1 MTDEITRQ
9 SKGIVAHGSGCQCGC
24 GPKPQTTVAEDEK
37 AASEK
42 LAREEVIRAREE
54 VIRARNKRVREPSH
68 VPGPDSDPP
77 FTDHSGAL

>member
-1 MTDEITRQ
+1 MTEETAGQTQTRE
-9 SKGIVAHGSGCQCGC
+9 GHGSECQCGC
-24 GPKPQTTVAEDEK
+24 NSKPLAAVPVDEK
-37 AASEK
+37 AASEQ
-42 LAREEVIRAREE
+42 LAREE